1 MFDAVGLTSDADL
14 NNLGYVIG
22 FNARLQF
29 QFSDYW
35 CRKKVIIFGVSH
47 SSSAHADNKFV
58 YACITLK
65 LPAFLYANGIWIYHL
80 KANQSKINSCSLC
93 LVNISKVLLLDN
105 MRKTVVK
112 KKHLWFFVDYNTI
125 DVIDILDIH
134 IYLMK
139 KLTWYKCLKL
149 LRKYL
154 ICY

>member
-1 MFDAVGLTSDADL
+1 MLISI
-14 NNLGYVIG
+14 NLGYVIG

-58 YACITLK
+58 YACIILK